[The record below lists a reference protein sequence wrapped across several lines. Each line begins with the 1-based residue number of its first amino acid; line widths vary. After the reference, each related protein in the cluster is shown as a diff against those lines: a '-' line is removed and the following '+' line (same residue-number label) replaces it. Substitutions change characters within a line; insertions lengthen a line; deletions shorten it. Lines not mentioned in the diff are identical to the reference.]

1 MRFPGH
7 SRPLLLLLPNPPPFS
22 QSSPYCLDP
31 AVVGVDAKLQEAGR
45 TRHDNGLALLEFAV
59 TLTLFYGLVIANMFL
74 CSFVL
79 AILLGAVTGRLGF
92 IMHAVGILQS
102 HHVLGPCF
110 GRVM

>member
-1 MRFPGH
+1 
-7 SRPLLLLLPNPPPFS
+7 
-22 QSSPYCLDP
+22 
-31 AVVGVDAKLQEAGR
+31 VDAKLQEAGR

-92 IMHAVGILQS
+92 IMHAVSILQS